1 MREHG
6 GSGQED
12 DGDDPS
18 RDARR
23 KTHSVI
29 IIVVPCFNLI
39 ATAPARRCEVDKLF
53 RFSHNW
59 GNSFLRCVFETSLLL
74 SHLRWRRLSSQCRR
88 LAAMA
93 RAAAGRSFARERIAG
108 GVAQRGAEV
117 AVAGC
122 GHRGWLCDSHCR
134 WASALLAPQ
143 SGHGE

>member
-93 RAAAGRSFARERIAG
+93 RAAAGRRFARERLAG
-108 GVAQRGAEV
+108 GVAPRGSEV

-122 GHRGWLCDSHCR
+122 GRCEWRSESYRH
-134 WASALLAPQ
+134 LACARVVQ
-143 SGHGE
+143 R